1 MYTAASTQA
10 KDGTPVAKPR
20 SRTSSHSSK
29 PCVTGESGA
38 SDMAGEREPV
48 PPHQGAAAEDQGQA
62 SPVPKPRTKTM
73 VKKPPASSDT
83 PLVGQNE
90 AVVGAGKGEEEKS
103 ATQQPA
109 KTRPPP
115 PTRPRASTL
124 DLKRTVGGKVKMEGT
139 VNMADASTHPSGVVG
154 TAEGGVQSE
163 NAPTHTAQTQE
174 QPANSKTPTRAPV
187 KPSLPNTPRPPPPV
201 RQASQGT
208 VVETSITSDSGGATM
223 SVGGPEEP
231 PDVDAL
237 YSVPQKPAR
246 KADPIMV
253 LEELKHTP
261 PDVAAVEKTPGQQ
274 DTKVENTSK
283 VLSPKRKAPPK
294 PAPPN
299 RVPAA
304 TPTSSLVKTKPEV
317 STAKEDS
324 DTSTEKKAAVPL
336 ADALETATPASQEP
350 PDVDALYAVPQKPA
364 RKANPNMVVEELTNT
379 PPDVAPVEK
388 TPGQQDLRGE
398 GSPRVSSP
406 KRKAPP
412 KPAPPKAPSL
422 TSPLVKTVDDTK
434 QEAHTVKEGDG
445 KASLEKKAAVP
456 QADALE
462 TATPANEVRAATEDK
477 ENQAGEGSGDQS
489 IKSANGPAKE
499 SLKKPPPKPKPPPP
513 TRPHL
518 PTPEKKEAG
527 SVRSGDASGAE
538 KTSQLDVVDQPA
550 GKREARHEGSTALKV
565 DKTSTS
571 AEPSGEIVRATP
583 SDPTPFTQEPPD
595 VDALYAVPQKPARKA
610 NPIMVGEEL
619 TNTPPDVAAV
629 EKTPGQQDAK
639 VENSSK
645 VLSPK
650 RKAPPKPAP
659 PNRVPA
665 ATPTSSLVKTK
676 PEVSTAK
683 EEGDTST
690 EKKAAGPQGDTLETA
705 TPANEV
711 RAATK
716 EKENQA
722 SEGSGDQS
730 IKSAEVPPKELLK
743 KPPPKPKP
751 PPPTRPHL
759 PAPEKKEA
767 GSVRSGDA
775 SSAEK
780 TSQLDVVHQQ
790 AGKKEAR
797 DEGGAALKVNE
808 TSTSAE
814 PSGEI
819 VKATPSDPTPFTQ
832 EPPDVDALYAVPQKP
847 ARKANPIMVVEELTN
862 TPPDVAA
869 VEKAPG
875 QQDLKGEGS
884 PKVSSPKRKAPPKPA
899 PPKAPTLTSPLVKT
913 VGDTKQEVHTVKEG
927 DGKTSLEKKAAGP
940 QGDTLET
947 ATPANEVRAAT
958 KEKENQASEGSGDQP
973 IKSANAS
980 VKESLKKPPP
990 KPKPPPPTRPH
1001 LPTPEKKEAG
1011 SVKGRGTSSSKQA
1024 GQLDVAEGQACIAE
1038 GEDENG
1044 GAAVKVEEASKSDK
1058 TASTARAGGA
1068 SSEAKALEHEAGE
1081 EKDMKKSASA
1091 GGEDTVCQPDKHTD
1105 ANTAS
1110 PKKVPPKPPPPS
1122 RPQIPAMG
1130 KKHNVVNAKDNSI
1143 SDKDS
1148 AVIQDGERRSE
1159 DTTAVQ
1165 TEKGPEMEGV
1175 PTMSSPQS
1183 KAATKPAPPTKATP
1197 TSPLMKAFTE
1207 AMQDAFVAKEEED
1220 AGSEKKAAEQTSEV
1234 NEPATGTGRG
1244 EVEVAVSSVEEPLQ
1258 AKMAGMSLG
1267 GGDVQGRTITPEEV
1281 APAAQAKKK
1290 LPPKP
1295 GLPSKPKRPGPAR
1308 PPMKVAKATEP
1319 ATSVP
1324 TTDSGSV
1331 GTSSHSPQETLLT
1344 SDTVNLPLATESESS
1359 RMSPPEPVAAP
1370 LSKKTPPPKPGP
1382 PSKPKPLAP
1391 AKMEAPPADRQQQE
1405 PTVDAGSPSSPLE
1418 GTIPT
1423 LLSSSSGV
1431 HGEVATGSEAVERA
1445 NPEVEVSSPSTP
1457 LSTEAERTG
1466 QKSESIGEVRH
1477 PLGNDKD
1484 V

>member
-1 MYTAASTQA
+1 M
-10 KDGTPVAKPR
+10 
-20 SRTSSHSSK
+20 
-29 PCVTGESGA
+29 
-38 SDMAGEREPV
+38 
-48 PPHQGAAAEDQGQA
+48 
-62 SPVPKPRTKTM
+62 
-73 VKKPPASSDT
+73 
-83 PLVGQNE
+83 
-90 AVVGAGKGEEEKS
+90 
-103 ATQQPA
+103 
-109 KTRPPP
+109 
-115 PTRPRASTL
+115 
-124 DLKRTVGGKVKMEGT
+124 
-139 VNMADASTHPSGVVG
+139 
-154 TAEGGVQSE
+154 
-163 NAPTHTAQTQE
+163 
-174 QPANSKTPTRAPV
+174 
-187 KPSLPNTPRPPPPV
+187 
-201 RQASQGT
+201 
-208 VVETSITSDSGGATM
+208 
-223 SVGGPEEP
+223 
-231 PDVDAL
+231 
-237 YSVPQKPAR
+237 
-246 KADPIMV
+246 
-253 LEELKHTP
+253 
-261 PDVAAVEKTPGQQ
+261 
-274 DTKVENTSK
+274 
-283 VLSPKRKAPPK
+283 
-294 PAPPN
+294 
-299 RVPAA
+299 
-304 TPTSSLVKTKPEV
+304 
-317 STAKEDS
+317 
-324 DTSTEKKAAVPL
+324 
-336 ADALETATPASQEP
+336 
-350 PDVDALYAVPQKPA
+350 
-364 RKANPNMVVEELTNT
+364 
-379 PPDVAPVEK
+379 
-388 TPGQQDLRGE
+388 
-398 GSPRVSSP
+398 
-406 KRKAPP
+406 
-412 KPAPPKAPSL
+412 
-422 TSPLVKTVDDTK
+422 
-434 QEAHTVKEGDG
+434 HTVKEGDG
-445 KASLEKKAAVP
+445 KASLEKKAAGP

-462 TATPANEVRAATEDK
+462 TATPANEVRAATKDK
-477 ENQAGEGSGDQS
+477 ENQASEGSGDQS
-489 IKSANGPAKE
+489 SKSAEVPVKE

-518 PTPEKKEAG
+518 PTPEKKQAG
-527 SVRSGDASGAE
+527 SVRSGDASSAE
-538 KTSQLDVVDQPA
+538 KTSQLDDVVEQQA
-550 GKREARHEGSTALKV
+550 GKREARDEGGAALKV

-610 NPIMVGEEL
+610 NPIMVVEEL

-629 EKTPGQQDAK
+629 EKTRGQHDAK
-639 VENSSK
+639 VENSSE
-645 VLSPK
+645 VPSPK

-690 EKKAAGPQGDTLETA
+690 EKKAAGPQADALETA
-705 TPANEV
+705 IPANEV

-759 PAPEKKEA
+759 PTPEKKEA
-767 GSVRSGDA
+767 GGVKSGDA

-780 TSQLDVVHQQ
+780 TSQLDDVVEQQ
-790 AGKKEAR
+790 AGKREAR
-797 DEGGAALKVNE
+797 DEGGAALKVDK

-819 VKATPSDPTPFTQ
+819 VRATPSDPTPFTQ

-862 TPPDVAA
+862 TPPDVAP
-869 VEKAPG
+869 VEKTPG
-875 QQDLKGEGS
+875 QQDLRGEGS

-913 VGDTKQEVHTVKEG
+913 VGDTKQEVHTVTEG
-927 DGKTSLEKKAAGP
+927 DGKTSLEKNAAVP
-940 QGDTLET
+940 QADALET

-973 IKSANAS
+973 IKRANGPA
-980 VKESLKKPPP
+980 KESLKKPPP

-1001 LPTPEKKEAG
+1001 LPTLEKKQAG

-1024 GQLDVAEGQACIAE
+1024 GQLDVAEGQACITE

-1044 GAAVKVEEASKSDK
+1044 GAAVKVEEASKSDE
-1058 TASTARAGGA
+1058 TASTARADGA

-1091 GGEDTVCQPDKHTD
+1091 GGEDTLGQPDKHTD

-1122 RPQIPAMG
+1122 RPQFPAMG
-1130 KKHNVVNAKDNSI
+1130 KKQDVVKAKDNSI

-1148 AVIQDGERRSE
+1148 AVIQDRERRSE

-1175 PTMSSPQS
+1175 PTVSSPQS
-1183 KAATKPAPPTKATP
+1183 KAATKPAPPTKAPPSKATP
-1197 TSPLMKAFTE
+1197 TSPLMKAFAD
-1207 AMQDAFVAKEEED
+1207 AMQDAFVAKKEED

-1267 GGDVQGRTITPEEV
+1267 GGDAQGGTITPEEV
-1281 APAAQAKKK
+1281 TPAAQAKKK

-1324 TTDSGSV
+1324 TTDSSSV

-1359 RMSPPEPVAAP
+1359 RMSPPEPAAAP

-1382 PSKPKPLAP
+1382 PSKPKPPAP
-1391 AKMEAPPADRQQQE
+1391 AKVEAPPADRQQQE
-1405 PTVDAGSPSSPLE
+1405 PTVEVGSPSTPLE
-1418 GTIPT
+1418 DTIPT

-1431 HGEVATGSEAVERA
+1431 DGEVATGSEAVERA
-1445 NPEVEVSSPSTP
+1445 NPEVEVSSPSMP

-1466 QKSESIGEVRH
+1466 QRSESIGEVRH
-1477 PLGNDKD
+1477 TLGNDKD

>member
-1 MYTAASTQA
+1 
-10 KDGTPVAKPR
+10 
-20 SRTSSHSSK
+20 
-29 PCVTGESGA
+29 
-38 SDMAGEREPV
+38 MAGEREPV
-48 PPHQGAAAEDQGQA
+48 PPHRGAAAEDQGQA

-73 VKKPPASSDT
+73 VNKPPASSDT

-124 DLKRTVGGKVKMEGT
+124 DVKRTVGGKVKMEGT

-187 KPSLPNTPRPPPPV
+187 KPSLPSTPRPPPPV

-208 VVETSITSDSGGATM
+208 AVETSITSGSGGATM
-223 SVGGPEEP
+223 SVGGPEDP

-253 LEELKHTP
+253 LEELKNTP

-274 DTKVENTSK
+274 DTRVENTSK

-304 TPTSSLVKTKPEV
+304 TPTSSLMKTKPEV
-317 STAKEDS
+317 STAKEEG
-324 DTSTEKKAAVPL
+324 DTSTEKKAAVPQ
-336 ADALETATPASQEP
+336 ADALETATPASQDP

-364 RKANPNMVVEELTNT
+364 RKANPIMVVEELTNT
-379 PPDVAPVEK
+379 PPDVAAVEK
-388 TPGQQDLRGE
+388 APGQQDLKGE

-412 KPAPPKAPSL
+412 KPAPPKAPTL

-434 QEAHTVKEGDG
+434 QEVHTVKEGDG

-456 QADALE
+456 QANALE

-477 ENQAGEGSGDQS
+477 ENQASEGSGDQS

-527 SVRSGDASGAE
+527 SVRSGDASSAE
-538 KTSQLDVVDQPA
+538 KTSQLDVVVDRQA
-550 GKREARHEGSTALKV
+550 GRREARDEGGAALKV

-645 VLSPK
+645 VPSPK

-683 EEGDTST
+683 EDSDTST
-690 EKKAAGPQGDTLETA
+690 EKKAAGPPADALETA

-711 RAATK
+711 RAAT
-716 EKENQA
+716 EDKENQA
-722 SEGSGDQS
+722 SEGSGDQL
-730 IKSAEVPPKELLK
+730 IKSAKTPARELLK

-759 PAPEKKEA
+759 PTPEKKEA
-767 GSVRSGDA
+767 GSVRSGDV

-780 TSQLDVVHQQ
+780 TSQFDDVVDQP
-790 AGKKEAR
+790 AGKREAR
-797 DEGGAALKVNE
+797 DEGGAALKVDE

-819 VKATPSDPTPFTQ
+819 VKATLSDPTPFTQ

-884 PKVSSPKRKAPPKPA
+884 PRVSSPKRKAPPKPA

-913 VGDTKQEVHTVKEG
+913 VDDTKQEVHTVKEG
-927 DGKTSLEKKAAGP
+927 DGKASLEKKAAVP
-940 QGDTLET
+940 QANALET

-958 KEKENQASEGSGDQP
+958 EDKENQASEGSGDQS
-973 IKSANAS
+973 IKSANGPA
-980 VKESLKKPPP
+980 KESLKKPPP

-1011 SVKGRGTSSSKQA
+1011 SVRSGDASSAEKAS
-1024 GQLDVAEGQACIAE
+1024 QLEVAEGQAGITE
-1038 GEDENG
+1038 GADKSG

-1068 SSEAKALEHEAGE
+1068 SSEAKELEHDAGE

-1091 GGEDTVCQPDKHTD
+1091 GGEDTVGQPDKHTD

-1130 KKHNVVNAKDNSI
+1130 KKQDVVKAKDNSI

-1148 AVIQDGERRSE
+1148 AVIQDRERRSE
-1159 DTTAVQ
+1159 DTTAVR
-1165 TEKGPEMEGV
+1165 TEEGPEMEGV
-1175 PTMSSPQS
+1175 PTVSSPQS
-1183 KAATKPAPPTKATP
+1183 KAATKPAPPTKAPPTKATP
-1197 TSPLMKAFTE
+1197 TSPLMKAFAD
-1207 AMQDAFVAKEEED
+1207 AMQDAFVAKKEED

-1244 EVEVAVSSVEEPLQ
+1244 EVEVAVSSVEETLQ

-1267 GGDVQGRTITPEEV
+1267 GGDAQGGTITPEEV

-1319 ATSVP
+1319 ATSVT
-1324 TTDSGSV
+1324 TTDSSSA

-1359 RMSPPEPVAAP
+1359 QMSPPEPAAAP

-1382 PSKPKPLAP
+1382 PCKPKPPAP
-1391 AKMEAPPADRQQQE
+1391 AKVEAPPADRQQQE
-1405 PTVDAGSPSSPLE
+1405 PTVDAGSPSAPLE
-1418 GTIPT
+1418 DTIPT
-1423 LLSSSSGV
+1423 LLSASSGV
-1431 HGEVATGSEAVERA
+1431 DGEVATGNEAVERA

-1484 V
+1484 T